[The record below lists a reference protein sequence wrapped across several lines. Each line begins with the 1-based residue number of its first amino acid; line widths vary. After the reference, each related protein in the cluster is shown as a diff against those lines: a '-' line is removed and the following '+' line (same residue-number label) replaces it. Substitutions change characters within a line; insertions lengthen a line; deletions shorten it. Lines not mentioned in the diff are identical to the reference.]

1 MPATLESVP
10 HPYLLFCPFLPVN
23 EPILFADWELGP
35 VRSFEDRWVDA
46 KFKAQAIA
54 LLSKFVGPDHKPIA
68 NPALLCRKGK
78 QLDGQKPCPNEY
90 RALELSLAFA
100 FVDRNPRYGDE
111 ERNQTWR
118 CVTADNAELYA
129 WPIDV
134 GQGHVTL
141 STGFLLRTS
150 TGGYKISDPEVVLR
164 PPLDLQMPG
173 QATADPLVLTG
184 VYETVLK
191 SLRSP
196 GANPTADGVRVAVTW
211 FAKAWRNTAT
221 VHAPERLVYLK
232 TAFEALTGTS
242 KPHCSAQSLRKTF
255 EALPSTTE
263 EDSEALVWSPA
274 EKCETRHW
282 VGRGGNPC
290 SGPKTDLETWFME
303 FHTVRNAIIHDG
315 ELGQAEFRY
324 PRPNSVYKPVA
335 RRTTYHGPF
344 FFTAEFL
351 LRGVIKALLS
361 AKLGYEDAWRT
372 GGWRAFKALYN
383 EVLTSTQ
390 RLNQEE

>member
-1 MPATLESVP
+1 MP

-46 KFKAQAIA
+46 KFKDQAIA

-100 FVDRNPRYGDE
+100 FVDRNPTYGDE
-111 ERNQTWR
+111 ERNQAWR

-134 GQGHVTL
+134 EQGHVSL
-141 STGFLLRTS
+141 CTGYLVSFL
-150 TGGYKISDPEVVLR
+150 TGGYTISDPDLVLR
-164 PPLDLQMPG
+164 PPLDLQMPRG
-173 QATADPLVLTG
+173 ASADPLLLTG

-196 GANPTADGVRVAVTW
+196 GANPTADGVQVAVTW

-221 VHAPERLVYLK
+221 VRYPERLVYLK

-242 KPHCSAQSLRKTF
+242 NPHCSARSLRKTF

-274 EKCETRHW
+274 EKAVLRKR
-282 VGRGGNPC
+282 VSLGG
-290 SGPKTDLETWFME
+290 KHKEERLTDLETWFME
-303 FHTVRNAIIHDG
+303 FNAVRNAIIHDG

-335 RRTTYHGPF
+335 RRTTYHGHF
-344 FFTAEFL
+344 FWTAEFL
-351 LRGVIKALLS
+351 LRGVIKVLLS
-361 AKLGYEDAWRT
+361 ANLGYEDAWRT
-372 GGWRAFKALYN
+372 EDSRACEALYR
-383 EVLTSTQ
+383 EALASIRRGMQ
-390 RLNQEE
+390 DE

>member
-1 MPATLESVP
+1 M
-10 HPYLLFCPFLPVN
+10 
-23 EPILFADWELGP
+23 
-35 VRSFEDRWVDA
+35 RSFEDRWVDA
-46 KFKAQAIA
+46 KFKDQAKTF
-54 LLSKFVGPDHKPIA
+54 LSKFVGPMNARIT

-78 QLDGQKPCPNEY
+78 ELDGRQPCLNEY

-100 FVDRNPRYGDE
+100 FVDTNPRKDSKNTYQAG
-111 ERNQTWR
+111 RR
-118 CVTADNAELYA
+118 VTTDNAELYA

-196 GANPTADGVRVAVTW
+196 GVNPTADGVRVAVTW

-221 VHAPERLVYLK
+221 VRYPERLVYLK

-242 KPHCSAQSLRKTF
+242 TPHCSARSIRKTF

-274 EKCETRHW
+274 EKAVLRKW
-282 VGRGGNPC
+282 VSLGG
-290 SGPKTDLETWFME
+290 KHKEERLTDLETWFME
-303 FHTVRNAIIHDG
+303 FSAVRNAIIHDG
-315 ELGQAEFRY
+315 ELGQGEFRY
-324 PRPNSVYKPVA
+324 PSPNPVYTPVA
-335 RRTTYHGPF
+335 RRTAYHGPF
-344 FFTAEFL
+344 FWTAEFL

-361 AKLGYEDAWRT
+361 AKLGYEDAWWT
-372 GGWRAFKALYN
+372 GDWRAFRALYN